1 MNKRLDRWMPF
12 IATGLMLVGCAVS
25 AAPTKNVKTAQ
36 DEMAQYYAG
45 QTVRQEWVC
54 QDHGGFRT
62 ITAGVQSFGAR
73 PWTAVCGDGT
83 AWSWW
88 DK

>member
-1 MNKRLDRWMPF
+1 MPL
-12 IATGLMLVGCAVS
+12 IALCFMFAGCAVS
-25 AAPTKNVKTAQ
+25 AATRNQKTAQ
-36 DEMAQYYAG
+36 DEMARYYAG

-54 QDHGGFRT
+54 QDHGGFRFLT
-62 ITAGVQSFGAR
+62 PGGRSSAR
-73 PWTAVCGDGT
+73 PWAAVCLDGT